1 MKIIAIAAVTA
12 GGKTSAVKSL
22 VEKIPNATSLHF
34 DDYSFEGEVEDF
46 YQWVKAGADDN
57 VWNLTPL
64 KNDIDKLISSNKY
77 DYLFL
82 DYPFAYKND
91 MIKDYL
97 DCAIF
102 IDTPLDIALARRVLR
117 DMKESSSE
125 EILCE
130 MENYIKY
137 ERVAYLQMLKD
148 ILPSSDYIIDGSKD
162 LETIVD
168 EIIDIVEKNVG

>member
-117 DMKESSSE
+117 DMKEVSSE

-148 ILPSSDYIIDGSKD
+148 ILPSSDYVIDGSKD

>member
-22 VEKIPNATSLHF
+22 VEKMPNSTSLHF

-102 IDTPLDIALARRVLR
+102 IDTPLDVALARRVLR
-117 DMKESSSE
+117 DMKETSSE

-130 MENYIKY
+130 MENYLKY
-137 ERVAYLQMLKD
+137 ERIAYLQMLKA
-148 ILPSSDYIIDGSKD
+148 IMPSSDYVIDGSKD
-162 LETIVD
+162 LETIIE
-168 EIIDIVEKNVG
+168 EIIGIVEKNVG

>member
-148 ILPSSDYIIDGSKD
+148 ILPSSDYVIDGSKD

-168 EIIDIVEKNVG
+168 EIIDIVQKNVG

>member
-117 DMKESSSE
+117 DMKETSSE

-148 ILPSSDYIIDGSKD
+148 ILPSSDYVIDGSKD
-162 LETIVD
+162 LGTIVE
-168 EIIDIVEKNVG
+168 EIIDIVRNKVE

>member
-117 DMKESSSE
+117 DMKEVSSE

-148 ILPSSDYIIDGSKD
+148 ILPSSDYVIDGSKD

-168 EIIDIVEKNVG
+168 EIIDIVQKNVG

>member
-117 DMKESSSE
+117 DMKETSSE

-130 MENYIKY
+130 MENYLKY
-137 ERVAYLQMLKD
+137 ERIAYLQMLKD
-148 ILPSSDYIIDGSKD
+148 IMPSSDYVIDGSKD
-162 LETIVD
+162 LETIVE
-168 EIIDIVEKNVG
+168 EIIDIVRNKVE

>member
-46 YQWVKAGADDN
+46 YQWMKAGADDN

-97 DCAIF
+97 DCTIF

-117 DMKESSSE
+117 DMKEASLE

-148 ILPSSDYIIDGSKD
+148 ILPSSDYVIDGSKD

-168 EIIDIVEKNVG
+168 KIIDIVEKNVG

>member
-102 IDTPLDIALARRVLR
+102 IDTPLDVALARRVLR
-117 DMKESSSE
+117 DMKETSSE

-130 MENYIKY
+130 MENYLKY
-137 ERVAYLQMLKD
+137 ERIAYLQMLKD
-148 ILPSSDYIIDGSKD
+148 IMPSSDYVIDGSKD
-162 LETIVD
+162 LETIVE
-168 EIIDIVEKNVG
+168 EIIGIVEKNVG

>member
-22 VEKIPNATSLHF
+22 VEKISNATSLHF

-117 DMKESSSE
+117 DMKEASSE

-148 ILPSSDYIIDGSKD
+148 ILPSSDYVIDGSKD

>member
-1 MKIIAIAAVTA
+1 M
-12 GGKTSAVKSL
+12 
-22 VEKIPNATSLHF
+22 PNSTSLHF

-102 IDTPLDIALARRVLR
+102 IDTPLDVALARRVLR
-117 DMKESSSE
+117 DMKETSSE

-130 MENYIKY
+130 MENYLKY
-137 ERVAYLQMLKD
+137 ERIAYLQMLKD
-148 ILPSSDYIIDGSKD
+148 IMPSSDYVIDGSKD
-162 LETIVD
+162 LETIVE
-168 EIIDIVEKNVG
+168 EIIGIVEKNVG